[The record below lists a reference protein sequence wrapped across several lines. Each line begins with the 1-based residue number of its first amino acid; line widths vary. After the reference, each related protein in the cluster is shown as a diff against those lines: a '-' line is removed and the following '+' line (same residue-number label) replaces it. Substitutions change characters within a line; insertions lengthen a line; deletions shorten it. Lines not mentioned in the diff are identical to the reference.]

1 MGIFSGSDPEFGTI
15 DIRTDEQM
23 WVSKLL
29 SNYFGTVG
37 QGLEG
42 YRGQFTAGLSG
53 LERGGLSSMAN
64 LLGSGMP
71 DIFNQ
76 GVSALTDPL
85 SGDPT
90 TEISPELTEQ
100 YFTEGIYN
108 PMFRSMQEDII
119 PEIEGAYAGNYWG
132 TPRAS
137 ATSDAWVGFEEDMTS
152 VLSELIYADEQTRIG
167 LEESAADRQLSAV
180 GMAGS
185 MAELGENIK
194 MGRIEGAMTYG
205 SLPRLLM
212 QAELDARYNEWLR
225 TRPEYNPI
233 IEQALAFMGI
243 ESLAIYATAGES
255 AAWPGL
261 ISSGLE
267 IIGSAFGPI
276 GSAAGDIAGGAIE
289 EQYTV

>member
-1 MGIFSGSDPEFGTI
+1 MGIFSGSDPEVGTI
-15 DIRTDEQM
+15 DTRTGEQM
-23 WVSKLL
+23 WVSQLL
-29 SNYFGTVG
+29 ANYFSGVGT
-37 QGLEG
+37 GLEG
-42 YRGQFTAGLSG
+42 YRGQLTAGMSG
-53 LERGGLSSMAN
+53 LERGGLASMAS

-71 DIFNQ
+71 DIYNR

-167 LEESAADRQLSAV
+167 LEESAADRQLSAAGV
-180 GMAGS
+180 AGS
-185 MAELGENIK
+185 MAELEENIK
-194 MGRIEGAMTYG
+194 TGRIEGAMTYG

-243 ESLAIYATAGES
+243 ESLEAYVIEGQDS
-255 AAWPGL
+255 AWGSIL
-261 ISSGLE
+261 
-267 IIGSAFGPI
+267 GSALGI
-276 GSAAGDIAGGAIE
+276 GAVVATGGLLAGGAGVGIPAPLIA
-289 EQYTV
+289 

>member
-1 MGIFSGSDPEFGTI
+1 MGFFSGSDPEVGTI
-15 DIRTDEQM
+15 DTRTGEQM
-23 WVSKLL
+23 WVSQLL
-29 SNYFGTVG
+29 ANYFSSAG

-42 YRGQFTAGLSG
+42 YRGQLTAGMSG
-53 LERGGLSSMAN
+53 LERGGLASMAN
-64 LLGSGMP
+64 LLTSGMP
-71 DIFNQ
+71 DIYSQ
-76 GVSALTDPL
+76 GVDALASPL

-90 TEISPELTEQ
+90 TEISPELTEK
-100 YFTEGIYN
+100 YFSEGIYD

-167 LEESAADRQLSAV
+167 LEESAADRQLSAAGV
-180 GMAGS
+180 AGS

-233 IEQALAFMGI
+233 IEQALAFMGT
-243 ESLAIYATAGES
+243 EGLTAYVTEGQDS
-255 AAWPGL
+255 AWGSIL
-261 ISSGLE
+261 
-267 IIGSAFGPI
+267 GSALGI
-276 GSAAGDIAGGAIE
+276 GAVVATGGLFAGAAGGGIPAPLIA
-289 EQYTV
+289 